1 MIRTGILLP
10 SAQLGGAERS
20 LLTFLKVAHGRSI
33 DAVVILPREGPLGEK
48 LSELGVPWRV
58 VPMPR
63 SLLSLSRQN
72 SWHTLAMMTKISY
85 QGPGYLWRLVREMRG
100 IKPDVI
106 YTNGIKGHILGAL
119 LHPLVQAGVV
129 WHLRDVWGGLL
140 SGFLADHAAD
150 LIIANSRSTATA
162 LQKCMKR
169 RGKVVVIHNAVDTE
183 EFFPEG
189 PVADLGA
196 LGQHRYKVG
205 LAAVYARWK
214 GHALLLAAA
223 ERIKTE
229 FPSAGFYFI
238 GGSIYDTVGERGY
251 EKELRQLVEEKGL
264 GDCVAFTG
272 FQTEMAPW
280 YRAMDIV
287 VNASILPE
295 PFGRTLLEAMSCGKP
310 VVGPNQ
316 GGIPEFVR
324 PGENGL
330 LYEMGNA
337 EAFAEAILTLLR
349 NPDLRDQLGVSGR
362 ETAMQ
367 RFSPTPHA
375 EAISRALAQVVTD
388 GRKISAE

>member
-1 MIRTGILLP
+1 LIRIGVLLP

-33 DAVVILPREGPLGEK
+33 DAVVVLPRKGPLGDL
-48 LSELGVPWRV
+48 LSELGVPWQV
-58 VPMPR
+58 VPMPL

-72 SWHTLAMMTKISY
+72 SRHTLAMMPRISY

-106 YTNGIKGHILGAL
+106 YTNGIKGHIFGAL
-119 LHPLVQAGVV
+119 LQPLVPAGVV
-129 WHLRDVWGGLL
+129 WHLRDVWSGWLL
-140 SGFLADHAAD
+140 GFLADHGAN
-150 LIIANSRSTATA
+150 LIIANSRATA
-162 LQKCMKR
+162 RALQRCMKR
-169 RGKVVVIHNAVDTE
+169 QGKVVVIHNAVDTE
-183 EFFPEG
+183 EFAPEG

-196 LGQHRYKVG
+196 MGKHRYKVG
-205 LAAVYARWK
+205 LVAAYARIK

-238 GGSIYDTVGERGY
+238 GGSIYDTEGGRGY
-251 EKELRQLVEEKGL
+251 EEELRQLVAEKGL
-264 GDCVAFTG
+264 GDGVAFTG
-272 FQTEMAPW
+272 FQTVMAPW
-280 YRAMDIV
+280 YRAMDMV
-287 VNASILPE
+287 VNASIIPE
-295 PFGRTLLEAMSCGKP
+295 SFGRTLLEAMSCGKP

-337 EAFAEAILTLLR
+337 EALAEAILTLLR
-349 NPDLRDQLGVSGR
+349 DPDLRRQLGASGR
-362 ETAMQ
+362 ETAVR
-367 RFSPTPHA
+367 RFSPAPQA
-375 EAISRALAQVVTD
+375 EAISQALAQAIT
-388 GRKISAE
+388 RKP